1 MAPTLFASA
10 CLALRKPANK
20 QKHWLKSVKIKS
32 GQTEPQ
38 LKDVYAAVKKVWGMG
53 RGDSIEA
60 LICDTSTR
68 LAARGSDLNKVRNV
82 KKLEK
87 TRVQMLDAFK
97 AAGHQARRSVQ
108 PLLRRRTSW
117 LSSR

>member
-60 LICDTSTR
+60 LICDTSCR
-68 LAARGSDLNKVRNV
+68 LAADGSDCNKVRNA

-87 TRVQMLDAFK
+87 TRVQILDAFK
-97 AAGHQARRSVQ
+97 AAGHQARRNVR
-108 PLLRRRTSW
+108 PRP
-117 LSSR
+117 SRD